1 MSPSTSSSTG
11 RTWAGLGLGKTL
23 IILAF
28 TVLASCGGGGGSSLA
43 PAPVGVLQPPPADP
57 PVEQEAPKTP
67 VAHVNFVDATFESGL
82 FFTHDINVQ
91 TMAGH
96 VAAGIA
102 VGDYNSD
109 GWLDIYLAQGDTGFN
124 KLFENRSQSGTYE
137 FSDVANDAGVTGEL
151 EDKASGPAFADYD
164 GDGDVDLFVGSVE
177 YTPYRIFNNLGDGTF
192 AEVTDA
198 SGLGDM
204 SRENSVAMTFGDY
217 DQDADLDLFIGHWTF
232 TEGELPTGTT
242 QHLWRNNGDGTFSD
256 VSDESLITDT
266 IIEASFD
273 YTFAP
278 TFADIDSDGD
288 ADLLVVADSGT
299 TQVLVNNG
307 DLGGGLYTFRY
318 ATDRSVITDD
328 NGMGSSVADFDN
340 DGDLDW
346 FVSSISLGDPPDGR
360 ETEKDNSGFS
370 LSGNRLYRNDGSGVF
385 SDQTESAGVRK
396 GYWGWGSCAADFNN
410 DGFLDIFHVNGM
422 DEPSTNAYLK
432 DPSRLFINNAD
443 GSFTEYSEPLGL
455 TDRESGRGV
464 TCFDGDQDGDIDILI
479 ANNRASAR
487 LFRNDG
493 GNQLNYLN
501 LRLRA
506 KAPNTR
512 AIGARIYVTGGGITQ
527 LREIHNGNNF
537 VSQNPAEQHFGLN
550 RINLVDSV
558 RIVWPDGSESSR
570 ANVGPN
576 QRIVVNYPDTWSTD

>member
-299 TQVLVNNG
+299 TQV
-307 DLGGGLYTFRY
+307 
-318 ATDRSVITDD
+318 
-328 NGMGSSVADFDN
+328 
-340 DGDLDW
+340 
-346 FVSSISLGDPPDGR
+346 
-360 ETEKDNSGFS
+360 
-370 LSGNRLYRNDGSGVF
+370 
-385 SDQTESAGVRK
+385 
-396 GYWGWGSCAADFNN
+396 
-410 DGFLDIFHVNGM
+410 
-422 DEPSTNAYLK
+422 
-432 DPSRLFINNAD
+432 
-443 GSFTEYSEPLGL
+443 
-455 TDRESGRGV
+455 
-464 TCFDGDQDGDIDILI
+464 
-479 ANNRASAR
+479 
-487 LFRNDG
+487 
-493 GNQLNYLN
+493 
-501 LRLRA
+501 
-506 KAPNTR
+506 
-512 AIGARIYVTGGGITQ
+512 
-527 LREIHNGNNF
+527 
-537 VSQNPAEQHFGLN
+537 FG
-550 RINLVDSV
+550 
-558 RIVWPDGSESSR
+558 
-570 ANVGPN
+570 
-576 QRIVVNYPDTWSTD
+576 Q